1 MHPPEASD
9 YIPAR
14 HFTITVLG
22 LGHIGLPT
30 ALGFAELGWSVVGA
44 DTDTAKVALIKQ
56 GQSPFFEPGLQEL
69 LLRHSNNKKLAFTDD
84 VESAIR
90 KGTVIFLCVG
100 TPQRENGESDL
111 TAIEALARTISRNL
125 SGYKLIVEKSTVPA
139 ITGQWI
145 RKVIERH
152 STNARCA
159 WDITGTSSFNGHG
172 PEIFGIDLTTTSV
185 FDVASNPEFL
195 QEGKA
200 VEDFFK
206 PERIVCGVMSG
217 IARDLMGELYQSMQ
231 CPLVFTDVTT
241 AELIKHAANAF
252 LATKISFINML
263 ADVCEAVDA
272 DVTKVAVG
280 LGLDSRIGPKFLNA
294 GLGFGGYCLPK
305 DLRAFIHLAEEHNVK
320 CGLLHQTELINQE
333 RVDRL
338 IRKVRE
344 ALWIVQGK
352 TIALLGLAF
361 KPETDDLREAPSLH
375 VIEKLQK
382 LGARLR
388 IYDPKAMAYAQQI
401 MPEEAG
407 KLTYCRSAYDAAEGA
422 DSVIVLTEWDEFRQ
436 LDLARLRK
444 NMHTGIMIDGRNI
457 YDPEKLQDA
466 GFEYLSMGRRT
477 ILPSVAPVLRPP
489 ERSSPVVMPQQP
501 STGMPLSAAGDD

>member
-9 YIPAR
+9 HIPAG

-69 LLRHSNNKKLAFTDD
+69 LLKHSNNRKLAFTDD

-272 DVTKVAVG
+272 DITKVAVG

-344 ALWIVQGK
+344 
-352 TIALLGLAF
+352 
-361 KPETDDLREAPSLH
+361 PSLH

-407 KLTYCRSAYDAAEGA
+407 KLTYCRSAYDAADGA
-422 DSVIVLTEWDEFRQ
+422 DSVIVLTEWHEFRQ

-444 NMHTGIMIDGRNI
+444 NMQTGIMIDGRNI

-477 ILPSVAPVLRPP
+477 ILPSAAPVPRPP
-489 ERSSPVVMPQQP
+489 KRSSPVVMPQQP
-501 STGMPLSAAGDD
+501 SAGMPLSAAGDD